1 MPLKIGKKRV
11 GREGR
16 PQPICLQPQAMV
28 KSRPV
33 SQRLMFI
40 RPLSPSAAVRP
51 PQGDDWIHE
60 PKWVGFRFQII
71 KDGSSVRLYS
81 RHGADY
87 TDRLPGMVEAF
98 GKLPTQ
104 TAILDGELCLIDPRG
119 AAHFTGSWPRCAQIP
134 GRVPANVLVFDILHQ
149 DNIDLRAL
157 PLSERKRDLT
167 RLCRKS
173 KVPFLKEVQ
182 TFPNGTLLLDHC
194 NKFGFEGVVSKR
206 LASRYS
212 SGPIAQLG
220 QDEMPRLEAH
230 QCRALAHFRRP
241 EQAGDDGSTEDARE
255 EARRTRPRSR
265 APGGSRFAPG
275 HREGAAQARGYSG
288 AGDRR
293 IGSGLRVS
301 EVVVLMVRCSLNS
314 ETFNLFAGGAVG
326 FEPIPVVRSSWR
338 GAAPCVAPT
347 KPPRVGTLGDKRSF
361 PRHLIRNN

>member
-119 AAHFTGSWPRCAQIP
+119 AAHFTGSWPRCAQI
-134 GRVPANVLVFDILHQ
+134 
-149 DNIDLRAL
+149 
-157 PLSERKRDLT
+157 T
-167 RLCRKS
+167 RTS
-173 KVPFLKEVQ
+173 P
-182 TFPNGTLLLDHC
+182 
-194 NKFGFEGVVSKR
+194 S
-206 LASRYS
+206 
-212 SGPIAQLG
+212 
-220 QDEMPRLEAH
+220 
-230 QCRALAHFRRP
+230 
-241 EQAGDDGSTEDARE
+241 
-255 EARRTRPRSR
+255 
-265 APGGSRFAPG
+265 
-275 HREGAAQARGYSG
+275 
-288 AGDRR
+288 
-293 IGSGLRVS
+293 
-301 EVVVLMVRCSLNS
+301 
-314 ETFNLFAGGAVG
+314 
-326 FEPIPVVRSSWR
+326 
-338 GAAPCVAPT
+338 
-347 KPPRVGTLGDKRSF
+347 
-361 PRHLIRNN
+361 